1 MLSLRRRT
9 KMTIQEIIDQ
19 RKAEQT
25 TRQAQSNNNSTD
37 ESTQDNDDIQVD
49 EVDITTL
56 KVAAGSGK

>member
-1 MLSLRRRT
+1 
-9 KMTIQEIIDQ
+9 MTIQEIIDQ
-19 RKAEQT
+19 RKTEQA

-37 ESTQDNDDIQVD
+37 ESTEDNDDIQVD

>member
-1 MLSLRRRT
+1 
-9 KMTIQEIIDQ
+9 MTIQEIIDQ
-19 RKAEQT
+19 RRAEQT